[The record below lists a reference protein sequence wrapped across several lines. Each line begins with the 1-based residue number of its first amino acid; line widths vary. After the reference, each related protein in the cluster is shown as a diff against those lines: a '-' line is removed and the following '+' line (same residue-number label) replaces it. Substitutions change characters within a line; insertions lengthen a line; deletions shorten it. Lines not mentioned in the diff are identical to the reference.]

1 MFLNFYFMELLALV
15 SQCRDSWHE
24 KNITVILCPSRI
36 MFCSADAAH
45 RLSTVV
51 ETILKEAIKPHE
63 MHIVPVSLL
72 LQLTVPPLPLAMQN
86 I

>member
-1 MFLNFYFMELLALV
+1 MELLALV

-51 ETILKEAIKPHE
+51 ETILKEARKPHE